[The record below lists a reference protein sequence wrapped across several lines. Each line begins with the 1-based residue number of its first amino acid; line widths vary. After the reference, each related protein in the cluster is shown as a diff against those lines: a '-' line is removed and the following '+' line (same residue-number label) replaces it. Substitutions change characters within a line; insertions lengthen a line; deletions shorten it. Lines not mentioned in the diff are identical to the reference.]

1 MFFAFVSCRRKRGKG
16 KNAGTETR
24 ETETQASLGGLEE
37 GESSRTATNDT
48 EKDGEHDST
57 AEGARA
63 PDRPASLAHASS
75 QTSLGGCTPLN
86 TPTHLYGATPLNTAV
101 SSALTQSSSQQS
113 AALNPAQRMP
123 LLLGFVS
130 SPVQQ
135 PISMQSSQPSP
146 SPSMIGPSG
155 RIRGTSSFGAGQGN
169 SPVGHNVNTSSGSA
183 FNSQVGTA
191 QNLSTMTAQQLQQV
205 VISRMLAPIASEN
218 TDVPF
223 LPPNV
228 AGPPVNNNPPPR
240 ASILLPH
247 VHSLLNPPGVNPA
260 GGEVAVWPFAPNTN
274 MYQQ

>member
-1 MFFAFVSCRRKRGKG
+1 M
-16 KNAGTETR
+16 
-24 ETETQASLGGLEE
+24 
-37 GESSRTATNDT
+37 
-48 EKDGEHDST
+48 
-57 AEGARA
+57 
-63 PDRPASLAHASS
+63 
-75 QTSLGGCTPLN
+75 
-86 TPTHLYGATPLNTAV
+86 NTAV
-101 SSALTQSSSQQS
+101 SSTLTQSSSQQP

-135 PISMQSSQPSP
+135 QISVQSSQPSP
-146 SPSMIGPSG
+146 SPSLIGPG

-205 VISRMLAPIASEN
+205 VISRMLAPIATEN

-228 AGPPVNNNPPPR
+228 AGPPANNNPPPR

-247 VHSLLNPPGVNPA
+247 VHSLLNPAGVNSA
-260 GGEVAVWPFAPNTN
+260 GGEVAVWPFAPNNN